1 MEERELVQAQLTRAV
16 EMGDADRIISREAPR
31 ARARAR

>member
-16 EMGDADRIISREAPR
+16 EMGDADRIISREAR
-31 ARARAR
+31 ARAR